1 MWGWSLWILYGLSNG
16 KQVQP
21 KTLKCVKSGTKWN
34 NSSQGDLLCR
44 PGVGTRKSIDN
55 VSCSYNCIWPIWER
69 KFGKGQH
76 GEGTLN
82 EMFVF
87 PFGYKILLG
96 SVWTRE
102 LMNNALGWTKFSKMF
117 RWEFSTTIRP
127 KGLLILRL
135 SF

>member
-1 MWGWSLWILYGLSNG
+1 M
-16 KQVQP
+16 QP
-21 KTLKCVKSGTKWN
+21 KTLKCVKSGTEWN

-44 PGVGTRKSIDN
+44 PGVGSLLIMWVAATTA
-55 VSCSYNCIWPIWER
+55 WPIWER